1 MLKRIQEN
9 TVEVNLSTGHKEKGR
24 LNLQTE
30 RIQTS
35 AKILADILLDY
46 ARNGGNMDDLTPE
59 SVFGRRKQ

>member
-9 TVEVNLSTGHKEKGR
+9 TVEVNPSTGHKEKGR
-24 LNLQTE
+24 LNLPKE

-59 SVFGRRKQ
+59 SVFSRRKQ

>member
-1 MLKRIQEN
+1 M
-9 TVEVNLSTGHKEKGR
+9 STGHKEKGR
-24 LNLQTE
+24 LNLPKE

-46 ARNGGNMDDLTPE
+46 SRNGGNMDDLTPE

>member
-1 MLKRIQEN
+1 MKRIQDN
-9 TVEVNLSTGHKEKGR
+9 TVEITFATGEIEKGR
-24 LNLQTE
+24 LDLPKE
-30 RIQTS
+30 RIKTS

>member
-1 MLKRIQEN
+1 MQDN
-9 TVEVNLSTGHKEKGR
+9 TVEITFATGEIEKGR
-24 LNLQTE
+24 LDLPKE

>member
-9 TVEVNLSTGHKEKGR
+9 TVEVNLSTGHKEKGI
-24 LNLQTE
+24 LNLPKE